1 MSDLVHR
8 LRERARIRRAIQSRK
23 SVQEGKP
30 DRIAD
35 LLDEAATEIERLTVE
50 TGDGCPIHC
59 NNPDTDKCFDCFCI
73 ARERREI
80 EAYEARSRFQ
90 V

>member
-8 LRERARIRRAIQSRK
+8 LRERARIRRAIDTRK

-35 LLDEAATEIERLTVE
+35 LLDEAATEIERLSIESWKARHGLVGVLPQETELDRLHVE
-50 TGDGCPIHC
+50 INELCEQLRQAT
-59 NNPDTDKCFDCFCI
+59 
-73 ARERREI
+73 
-80 EAYEARSRFQ
+80 
-90 V
+90 